1 MLDFISSPSP
11 TPKGRQ
17 FLVRI
22 LTEFLPSYL
31 LDESE
36 KKKQQLVTWIFFF
49 LILCILRFGN
59 IKIIAWPWSFFSWCR
74 FCISLRPSP
83 SYLEVKNYCMRCSF
97 ITQIFVE
104 NLLLGRKQSKVMGQ
118 RMVGVGIGPGSILY
132 RMVWDNLLEEMIFDL
147 SSEWC
152 KSGERITGRW
162 CSKHKGSEAEIS
174 LMSSW
179 NRRAVWL
186 GYSGQGGEWNDMK
199 FEKEAVDRSHR
210 DVFQVQ

>member
-1 MLDFISSPSP
+1 M
-11 TPKGRQ
+11 
-17 FLVRI
+17 
-22 LTEFLPSYL
+22 
-31 LDESE
+31 
-36 KKKQQLVTWIFFF
+36 TWIFFF

-59 IKIIAWPWSFFSWCR
+59 IKIIAWPWSFLSWCR

-132 RMVWDNLLEEMIFDL
+132 RMVWDNLLEEIIFDL

-199 FEKEAVDRSHR
+199 FEKGSGQITKGCVSSAISHHMILKKGWFR
-210 DVFQVQ
+210 RKVIWKPLALSNPLSFSENTLPNKSSWS